1 MNSFYGVFPSSIS
14 ITSLQRP
21 FTANEIQC
29 FTNSIYVDDHSL
41 DHEQPTKI
49 ATTREE
55 NIISSYRLVDLETH
69 ILDTVKSYMF
79 DFLKINDNIALFIKK
94 SWLVKSKPGGFGRM
108 HSHPNSILSGVLYYS
123 TPVNCGNLLLHD
135 KNSNFG
141 TILFGSSESNF
152 FNSRI
157 VSIKPETGK
166 MVIFP
171 SNMLH
176 EVGMN
181 NSNSDRISLSFDIWY
196 DGTPTQ
202 STNIMLL

>member
-1 MNSFYGVFPSSIS
+1 MNSFYGIFPSLIS
-14 ITSLQRP
+14 ITSLQRS
-21 FTANEIQC
+21 FTDKEIQC
-29 FTNSIYVDDHSL
+29 FTSSTYIDDHSL
-41 DHEQPTKI
+41 DHEQPTRI
-49 ATTREE
+49 STTREE
-55 NIISSYRLVDLETH
+55 NIISDCQLIDLETY
-69 ILDTVKSYMF
+69 ILDSVKSYIF

-141 TILFGSSESNF
+141 TILFGSSGSNF

-157 VSIKPETGK
+157 ISVKPEPGK

-171 SNMLH
+171 SSMLH

-196 DGTPTQ
+196 EGVPTQ
-202 STNIMLL
+202 STNVMLL

>member
-1 MNSFYGVFPSSIS
+1 MINYYGVFPSSIS

-21 FTANEIQC
+21 FTDKEIRG
-29 FTNSIYVDDHSL
+29 FTSSNYVDDHAL
-41 DHEQPTKI
+41 DHEQPTRI
-49 ATTREE
+49 STTREE
-55 NIISSYRLVDLETH
+55 NIITFHQLVELETY
-69 ILDTVKSYMF
+69 ILDSAKSYIF

-123 TPVNCGNLLLHD
+123 TPDDCGNLLLHD
-135 KNSNFG
+135 TRSNFG

-157 VSIKPETGK
+157 ISIKPEPGK
-166 MVIFP
+166 LVIFP
-171 SNMLH
+171 SNILH

-181 NSNSDRISLSFDIWY
+181 NSSSDRISLSFDIWY
-196 DGTPTQ
+196 EGIPTQ
-202 STNIMLL
+202 STNIILL

>member
-1 MNSFYGVFPSSIS
+1 MNSFYGIFPSSIS

-21 FTANEIQC
+21 FTAKEIHC
-29 FTNSIYVDDHSL
+29 FTRATYVDDHSL
-41 DHEQPTKI
+41 DHEQPTRI
-49 ATTREE
+49 SITREE
-55 NIISSYRLVDLETH
+55 NIISAYQLTDLEIY
-69 ILDTVKSYMF
+69 ILDSVKSYMF
-79 DFLKINDNIALFIKK
+79 DFLKIKDKITLFIKK

-123 TPVNCGNLLLHD
+123 TPINCGNLLLHD
-135 KNSNFG
+135 NNSNFG

-157 VSIKPETGK
+157 ISVKPEPGK
-166 MVIFP
+166 MIIFP

-181 NSNSDRISLSFDIWY
+181 NSSSDRISLSFDIWY